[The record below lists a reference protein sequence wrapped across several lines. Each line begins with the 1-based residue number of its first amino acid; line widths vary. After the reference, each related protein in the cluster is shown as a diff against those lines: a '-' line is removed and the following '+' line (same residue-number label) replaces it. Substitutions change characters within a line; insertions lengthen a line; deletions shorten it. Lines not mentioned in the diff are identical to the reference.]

1 MPIWRLPRVL
11 MGVFAS
17 VCAAG
22 AGCAQ
27 SGTTDDAHFV
37 VTDTVV
43 NPDLQPFTAT
53 IGAVGNGHRLSV
65 DSGFEPQ
72 VFRTMM
78 QATASAPDRIVAPPS
93 AMSQYDSWRTGAL
106 DGSEVEVLRIVN
118 GAFRSVRTDHI
129 ATGGHQASGW
139 LSVIPRDR
147 VVTQASPRFH
157 FTWEPWNR
165 PDVPYYFTVRAV
177 DRNGRLSPK
186 ARFVTVQA
194 PDALPRQKPE
204 VSNSLTNLKVLET
217 QGEISAPTGLSAIL
231 TEQGTVRLNWDPV
244 EGAQGY
250 IVYRSDTPPSEHS
263 GYFLALEG
271 SGTAIEA
278 GDLVVIRT
286 RFLGAERGKRLTNRV
301 WNDNAAARPF
311 RHRLI
316 GWSDDPGNGSWRL
329 VPHEDQTRVSEPGET
344 HLRLSLAEGEN
355 VTLGSYNHSG
365 LDQSYYEV
373 LEPGRSYRFEVWMRG
388 SSARPITFSL
398 AGLYGSEKARIDPIR
413 FSISREWKQYSGT
426 FKVPAVHPS
435 KQAGKMQ
442 LLIEGPGVVD
452 VDNFRIFREDAGFLM
467 FLPEDIA
474 RLEASGMGALRTHGF
489 IKTGFATYDLTE
501 ITNPGGVANTDG
513 GNTLPQTLAET
524 ARVGMDPWLQIE
536 PHLTRD
542 EWLGLAEYLAAP
554 FDLAKD
560 DPAASPWAAKRSL
573 QGHAPWVEQFD
584 RVLFEIGNETW
595 NRLFSPWT
603 FPPMTDAA
611 TGERYSAGAVY
622 GLYQEYVL
630 SILRDSPHWPALA
643 PKLKPVIGG
652 WSGSSGWAGFDYGL
666 DASAV
671 SPNTPFMTHAA
682 YNGGWDEKEGP
693 VRPDAKGLSSV
704 LTNVLQTG
712 IIRAERHRTAA
723 ARIGTKRGSALF
735 TGTYEAGPGYAMNG
749 LNGAQVTPQEAAQQE
764 IAMKSVAAGTA
775 TLDAFLMRAA
785 KGDVLQNFFTYGSGE
800 RWTSHARWYKGGQT
814 YPSWDLLA
822 LFNNE
827 ARGDLLAV
835 ETLSAPTI
843 NLNASQR
850 REAVSDGPLVTV
862 YATRAKDRLTLF
874 ILSRRVPGHPDPD
887 HDGITS
893 VTVDLP
899 ISSAKGLTRISQTG
913 DWKSHNVDRQ
923 GSSLVAEKVPIP
935 STLPRLEIPVLPP
948 GETIIYVLDGVR

>member
-1 MPIWRLPRVL
+1 M
-11 MGVFAS
+11 
-17 VCAAG
+17 
-22 AGCAQ
+22 
-27 SGTTDDAHFV
+27 
-37 VTDTVV
+37 
-43 NPDLQPFTAT
+43 
-53 IGAVGNGHRLSV
+53 
-65 DSGFEPQ
+65 
-72 VFRTMM
+72 
-78 QATASAPDRIVAPPS
+78 
-93 AMSQYDSWRTGAL
+93 
-106 DGSEVEVLRIVN
+106 EVLRIVN
-118 GAFRSVRTDHI
+118 GDFRSVRTDRI

-139 LSVIPRDR
+139 LSVTPRDR
-147 VVTQASPRFH
+147 VVSQASSSYDFIWA
-157 FTWEPWNR
+157 TWNR
-165 PDVPYYFTVRAV
+165 PGVPYYFTVRAV
-177 DRNGRLSPK
+177 DRNGRLSPT
-186 ARFVTVQA
+186 AGFVAVLAPETLPGKKPQA
-194 PDALPRQKPE
+194 D
-204 VSNSLTNLKVLET
+204 NSLSELKVSDASGQLT
-217 QGEISAPTGLSAIL
+217 PPTGLTAIL
-231 TEQGTVRLNWDPV
+231 TERGTVRLTWDPV

-250 IVYRSDTPPSEHS
+250 IVYRSDDPPSEHR

-271 SGTAIEA
+271 SGPAIEA
-278 GDLVVIRT
+278 GDLVVVRT

-329 VPHEDQTRVSEPGET
+329 VPHEDRTRVSEPGET
-344 HLRLSLAEGEN
+344 HLRLSLAEGEDL
-355 VTLGSYNHSG
+355 VLGSYNHSG
-365 LDQSYYEV
+365 LDQSWYEV
-373 LEPGRSYRFEVWMRG
+373 LEPRRSYRFEVWMRG
-388 SSARPITFSL
+388 SSSRPVTFSL
-398 AGLYGSEKARIDPIR
+398 EGFYGSKKARIDPIR
-413 FSISREWKQYSGT
+413 FSISPEWKQYSGT

-442 LLIEGPGVVD
+442 LRIKGPGVVD
-452 VDNFRIFREDAGFLM
+452 VDNFRIFREDAGFLT

-489 IKTGFATYDLTE
+489 IKTGFATYDLAE
-501 ITNPGGVANTDG
+501 ITNPGGVANTNG

-524 ARVGMDPWLQIE
+524 ARVGMAPWLQIE

-542 EWLGLAEYLAAP
+542 EWLGFAEYLAAP
-554 FDLAKD
+554 FDGAKD

-573 QGHAPWVEQFD
+573 QGHAPWVERFD

-595 NRLFSPWT
+595 NGLFAPWT

-611 TGERYSAGAVY
+611 TGKRYSAGTVY

-652 WSGSSGWAGFDYGL
+652 WSGSGGWAGFDYGL

-682 YNGGWDEKEGP
+682 YNGGWDEKERP

-723 ARIGTKRGSALF
+723 ARIGAERGSVLF

-749 LNGAQVTPQEAAQQE
+749 LNGAQVTPEEAAEQE
-764 IAMKSVAAGTA
+764 MAMKSVAAGTA

-785 KGDVLQNFFTYGSGE
+785 KGDVLQNFFTYSSGE

-814 YPSWDLLA
+814 YTSWDLLT

-835 ETLSAPTI
+835 ETLAVPSI
-843 NLNASQR
+843 NLTASQR
-850 REAVSDGPLVTV
+850 REAVSNGPLVSV

-887 HDGITS
+887 HDGNTS

-899 ISSAKGLTRISQTG
+899 ISSAKSVTRVTQTG
-913 DWKSHNVDRQ
+913 DWTSHNVDGK
-923 GSSLVAEKVPIP
+923 GSGLVAEEVAIP
-935 STLPRLEIPVLPP
+935 KALPRLEIPALPP
-948 GETIIYVLDGVR
+948 GETIIYVFDGAR